1 MIAFR
6 YPLMFSLFGL
16 MAVAL
21 VAFWFM
27 RSRRER
33 EQNEWGTQ
41 KVRARLFARINQ
53 IGTKWR
59 HILHWVGIVMLILAS
74 TGPQIGTQLR
84 EVKREGVDVLVALDI
99 SNSML
104 ARDVRP
110 NRLDRAKFEVR
121 QFFSRLRGDR
131 VGMIVFAG
139 TSHLYLPF
147 TGDYDAARLFLDAVE
162 TSMIEIQGTAL
173 ADAINLATESFPDDD
188 PKFRTIILL
197 TDGEDH
203 EGDISTA
210 VQKAKSEGIIIHV
223 AGVGS
228 QDHVPIPVVNS
239 KGMVTDYMKSPS
251 GDLITTGLN
260 DEILRTIAIDTDGQY
275 IRMDDGSV
283 GIALITDTIAGM
295 EKKTL
300 QTHEYAGFEDR
311 YHYFAAIALILFLIE
326 PLISTRKREE
336 RKWRGR
342 YV

>member
-1 MIAFR
+1 MITFR
-6 YPLMFSLFGL
+6 YPLIFVLYGL
-16 MAVAL
+16 LLVVAIL
-21 VAFWFM
+21 NRLW
-27 RSRRER
+27 RCNRER
-33 EQNEWGTQ
+33 ELDQWGNE
-41 KVRARLFARINQ
+41 KVRERLFSRVHQSARR
-53 IGTKWR
+53 WR
-59 HILHWVGIVMLILAS
+59 QRLYWSGILVLILAA

-110 NRLDRAKFEVR
+110 YRLARAKFEAR
-121 QFFSRLRGDR
+121 QLFSRLRGDR

-147 TGDYDAARLFLDAVE
+147 TGDFNAARLFLEAVT

-173 ADAINLATESFPDDD
+173 ADAINLALASFPVDD
-188 PKFRTIILL
+188 PKFRTLVLI

-203 EGDISTA
+203 EGDVMAA
-210 VQKAKSEGIIIHV
+210 VRNAKSKDIIIHV

-228 QDHVPIPVVNS
+228 QDQVPIPILDSQGLVS
-239 KGMVTDYMKSPS
+239 DYKKQES
-251 GDLITTGLN
+251 GELVTTGLN
-260 DEILRTIAIDTDGQY
+260 EEILHTIASETGGQY
-275 IRMDDGSV
+275 LRIDDGSA
-283 GIALITDTIAGM
+283 GIVPIADAISGM

-311 YHYFAAIALILFLIE
+311 YQFFTAVALIMFLGE
-326 PLISTRKREE
+326 MLISTRRKKE

-342 YV
+342 FV

>member
-1 MIAFR
+1 
-6 YPLMFSLFGL
+6 

-27 RSRRER
+27 RGRRER

-311 YHYFAAIALILFLIE
+311 YQYFAAIALILFLIE

>member
-27 RSRRER
+27 RGRRER
-33 EQNEWGTQ
+33 EQNEWGAH

-53 IGTKWR
+53 TGTKWR
-59 HILHWVGIVMLILAS
+59 HTLHWIGIVMLIFAS

-121 QFFSRLRGDR
+121 QLFSRLRGDR

-188 PKFRTIILL
+188 PKFKTIILL

-210 VQKAKSEGIIIHV
+210 FQKAKSEGIIIHV

-239 KGMVTDYMKSPS
+239 KGMVTDYMKSRS

-283 GIALITDTIAGM
+283 GIAPITDEIAGM

-311 YHYFAAIALILFLIE
+311 YQYFATIALILFLIE

-336 RKWRGR
+336 REWRGR